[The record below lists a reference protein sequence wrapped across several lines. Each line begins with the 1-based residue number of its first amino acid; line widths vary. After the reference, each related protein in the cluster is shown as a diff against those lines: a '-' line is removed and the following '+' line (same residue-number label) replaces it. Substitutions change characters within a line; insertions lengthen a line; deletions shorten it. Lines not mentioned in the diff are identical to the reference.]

1 MPEKK
6 NKKRYEFEYCVVCKL
21 NHDQGPSHKYIPSH
35 TKSLSTFLS
44 RFQDKL
50 TDVRFFLKNPTPLRP
65 ELASRNRL
73 WCVFCDTDIDELDSS
88 FACSNAINH
97 LASAEHLKNLKHFLW
112 KYGGGMDRLDTF
124 RISED
129 DLAMWEKK
137 CKSLKSEALPS
148 GEKSRGPTFGPSNE
162 MSIRYPIQDPLK
174 LQMLAAFLKTWL
186 PLLYT
191 GKHVL
196 VHIP

>member
-1 MPEKK
+1 
-6 NKKRYEFEYCVVCKL
+6 
-21 NHDQGPSHKYIPSH
+21 
-35 TKSLSTFLS
+35 
-44 RFQDKL
+44 
-50 TDVRFFLKNPTPLRP
+50 
-65 ELASRNRL
+65 
-73 WCVFCDTDIDELDSS
+73 
-88 FACSNAINH
+88 
-97 LASAEHLKNLKHFLW
+97 
-112 KYGGGMDRLDTF
+112 MDRLDTF

-137 CKSLKSEALPS
+137 CKSLKNEAVPC